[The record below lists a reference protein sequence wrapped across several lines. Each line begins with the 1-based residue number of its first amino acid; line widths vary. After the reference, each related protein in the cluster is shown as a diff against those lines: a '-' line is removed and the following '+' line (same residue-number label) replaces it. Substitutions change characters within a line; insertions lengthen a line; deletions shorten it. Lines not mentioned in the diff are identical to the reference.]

1 MTKDQTESIYDA
13 VKAKLNNEWK
23 DSVQTINNLH
33 EDAFREIQEKFH
45 FEDKN
50 TMELQGKK
58 V

>member
-1 MTKDQTESIYDA
+1 MKSPNLYDTF
-13 VKAKLNNEWK
+13 KATLNNEWK